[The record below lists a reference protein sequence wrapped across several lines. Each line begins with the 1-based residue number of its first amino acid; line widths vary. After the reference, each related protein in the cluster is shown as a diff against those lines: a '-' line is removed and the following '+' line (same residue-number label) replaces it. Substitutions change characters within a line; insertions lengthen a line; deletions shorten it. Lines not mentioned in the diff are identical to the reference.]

1 MLWAWTVPG
10 WSTKDEL
17 RALYRA
23 AVSIEGPGDIAE
35 VGSWKGRSTVVL
47 GRALRDTE
55 ADDACVWA
63 IDHHVGSDEEE
74 HRDTLSREGTTLDA
88 FRHNVDAAGVAGRI
102 RPLVMTSLEGAAE
115 LARRDVALR
124 MVFIDGAHDEES
136 VRADLRAFFPLVRP
150 GGLIAMHDCESENAV
165 FPGVWR
171 AYQAEL
177 EGRVDVAEHTDT
189 LLVVRRP
196 E

>member
-1 MLWAWTVPG
+1 MLWAWTIPG
-10 WSTKDEL
+10 WSTKNEL

-23 AVSIEGPGDIAE
+23 ALSADGPGDVAE

-47 GRALRDTE
+47 ARALRDGRV
-55 ADDACVWA
+55 DDARVWA

-74 HRDTLSREGTTLDA
+74 HRDILSREGTTLDA
-88 FRHNVDAAGVAGRI
+88 FRANVAAAGVERFVE
-102 RPLVMTSLEGAAE
+102 PLVMTSGEGAAE
-115 LARRDVALR
+115 LSRRGIELR

-136 VRADLRAFFPLVRP
+136 VREDIRAFYPLVRP
-150 GGLIAMHDCESENAV
+150 GGLLAFHDCEVEDAV

-177 EGRVDVAEHTDT
+177 EGRVDVIEHTDA
-189 LLVVRRP
+189 LLVVRRRA
-196 E
+196 